1 MRARVRPRR
10 DARRVGS
17 LVVARRRVSSV
28 LVATRSLSRDYITSH
43 PLDAPPRA
51 TRRLDAHI
59 ARLTFSRNDA
69 LRTPK
74 TGQSPIN
81 AAFCAGDALKVVL
94 SQPTSNFIATKT
106 YAIVATG
113 AEKTHPTSGRPL
125 STGTPRARV
134 DPRVEGTP
142 RARDGAHAVEPGRCR
157 DEGTARAVTTR
168 ARGELEDARARVA
181 RASWERA
188 RERRTRGAWAH

>member
-28 LVATRSLSRDYITSH
+28 LVATLSLSLSLVITFHS
-43 PLDAPPRA
+43 LDAPPRA

-59 ARLTFSRNDA
+59 ARLIFSRNDA

-142 RARDGAHAVEPGRCR
+142 RARDGARACDPGRCR
-157 DEGTARAVTTR
+157 DEGTARAVRTR
-168 ARGELEDARARVA
+168 ARENSRTRARAS

>member
-43 PLDAPPRA
+43 SLDAPPRA

-168 ARGELEDARARVA
+168 ARGELEDARARA
-181 RASWERA
+181 RARRGNA

>member
-28 LVATRSLSRDYITSH
+28 LVATRSLSRDYITLHS
-43 PLDAPPRA
+43 LDAPPRA

-168 ARGELEDARARVA
+168 ARGELEDARARA